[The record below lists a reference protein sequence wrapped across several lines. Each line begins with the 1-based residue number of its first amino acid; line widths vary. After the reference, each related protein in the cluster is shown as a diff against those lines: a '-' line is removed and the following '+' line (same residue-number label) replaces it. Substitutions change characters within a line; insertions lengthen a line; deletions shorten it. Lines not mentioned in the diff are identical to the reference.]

1 MYVSTLYSPSAA
13 TQLLPSMM
21 IEAYTTFSDVPYD
34 LFPAAYAWSCV
45 VPAKQA
51 QNANSG
57 HKLITEIR

>member
-1 MYVSTLYSPSAA
+1 
-13 TQLLPSMM
+13 MM